1 MSLLHRMSLSTKF
14 LVLGII
20 ALVTLAL
27 PTTLYLQRTSADVRI
42 AQRPVDGV
50 SAIIALQKVIQS
62 IQNHRGLLAGVLGK
76 GQTLSAPGKDDKFAP
91 RIAGAREAVEKAI
104 LSVDAQLVAVLAPD
118 KIVAGW
124 KERKQ
129 QWAALQADIG
139 GGRLTDVDNSW
150 QRHTEL
156 IGALIDLGDEV
167 LDEFGVTLIPDRA
180 GNALAYASFVH
191 APGLAEILG
200 RMRAT
205 GSAALAQQYVS
216 DARRAELLNLE
227 PRATERLADVGR
239 SLGKA
244 VAADERLRARL
255 QSRLSTTEK
264 NVARSLAVVDEKL
277 VEALQFDLPASDYY
291 DGISATIE
299 RIYALDDAAAQE
311 LVGLL
316 RARVAESKRAEYL
329 VAAMLAVIVALSLAL
344 SAAFVRSVTVP
355 VHEAVDV
362 ARAIADGDL
371 GKEIKP
377 RGNNEIGQ
385 LVQAL
390 GVMRRNLSDVVSDV
404 RRHAQ
409 GVATASSKVAQG
421 SSNLSSRTEAA
432 ASTLEETAASMEQL
446 SAGVHQNAENAHQAD
461 ELARQASAIAAAG
474 GTVVGE
480 VVATMQG
487 INDSSKKIAEIVGV
501 IDAIAFQTNILAL
514 NAAVEAARAGE
525 QGRGFAVVAGE
536 VRNLAQRSASAARE
550 IKQMIDASVERV
562 EAGTRQV
569 DRAGTTMTGIV
580 ESIRRVTDI
589 IGEISNASAEQSAGF
604 AQVGAAV
611 NEMDKATQMNAA
623 LVEES
628 AAAAATLQEQAEELV
643 RAVAVFRLAPDEH
656 GPDDR
661 EVAAGQQPCARRVD
675 RSTTRAGAVPLARSP
690 NRDRRVERIAA

>member
-1 MSLLHRMSLSTKF
+1 MPLLHRMSLSTKF
-14 LVLGII
+14 LVLGTI

-27 PTTLYLQRTSADVRI
+27 PTTLYLQRTAADVRI

-62 IQNHRGLLAGVLGK
+62 IQNHRGLVAGVLGK
-76 GQTLSAPGKDDKFAP
+76 GQPLSASDKDDGFAP
-91 RIAGAREAVEKAI
+91 RLAAAREAGGKAI
-104 LSVDAQLVAVLAPD
+104 AALDAQLAAVLASE
-118 KIVAGW
+118 KIVADWSG
-124 KERKQ
+124 RRR
-129 QWAALQADIG
+129 QWTALQADIAD
-139 GGRLTDVDNSW
+139 GRVADVDGSW

-156 IGALIDLGDEV
+156 IGALLELSDEV
-167 LDEFGVTLIPDRA
+167 LDEFGVTIIPERA

-191 APGLAEILG
+191 APGLAEVLG

-205 GSAALAQQYVS
+205 GAAALAQKYVS
-216 DARRAELLNLE
+216 DARRAELTNLK
-227 PRATERLADVGR
+227 PRALERLAEVDR
-239 SLGKA
+239 SLAKA
-244 VAADERLRARL
+244 FAADGQLRDEL
-255 QSRLSTTEK
+255 QSRLSTTRE
-264 NVARSLAVVDEKL
+264 NVARSLSTVDEKL
-277 VEALQFDLPASDYY
+277 IEALQFDLPAGDYY
-291 DGISATIE
+291 DALSTTIE
-299 RIYALDDAAAQE
+299 STYALGDAAARSVVE
-311 LVGLL
+311 RLL
-316 RARVAESKRAEYL
+316 AHVAESKRAEYL
-329 VAAMLAVIVALSLAL
+329 VAAMLAAIVALSLAL

-355 VHEAVDV
+355 VREAVDF

-371 GKEIKP
+371 GRNIEP

-390 GVMRRNLSDVVSDV
+390 GAMRRNLAGVVSEV

-409 GVATASSKVAQG
+409 GVAATSAKVAQG
-421 SSNLSSRTEAA
+421 SSNLSSRTEEA
-432 ASTLEETAASMEQL
+432 ASALEETAASMEQL
-446 SAGVHQNAENAHQAD
+446 STSVHRNADNAHQAD
-461 ELARQASAIAAAG
+461 GLARTASTNAAAG
-474 GTVVGE
+474 GTVVSE

-487 INDSSKKIAEIVGV
+487 INDSSRKIAEIVGV

-536 VRNLAQRSASAARE
+536 VRNLAQRSAGAARE
-550 IKQMIDASVERV
+550 IRQMIDASVERV

-580 ESIRRVTDI
+580 ESIRRVSDI
-589 IGEISNASAEQSAGF
+589 MGEISSASAEQSAGF

-611 NEMDKATQMNAA
+611 SEMDKATQHNAV

-643 RAVAVFRLAPDEH
+643 RAVAVFRLAADEH
-656 GPDDR
+656 GSDDR
-661 EVAAGQQPCARRVD
+661 EVVAGQQPCERRVD
-675 RSTTRAGAVPLARSP
+675 RSATRAGAAPLARSP